1 MKMVEIEVE
10 SATGLALDW
19 LVHASVTRNEIEP
32 RSDGYGG
39 WRLET
44 PRYSREWAQMGPL
57 IDAFDVQITPASTP
71 GHFLAHRTGSVW
83 SGEGPNRLIA
93 AARAIANA
101 DRGPVAEVPAVL
113 VNHTGVPA

>member
-39 WRLET
+39 WRL
-44 PRYSREWAQMGPL
+44 
-57 IDAFDVQITPASTP
+57 
-71 GHFLAHRTGSVW
+71 
-83 SGEGPNRLIA
+83 
-93 AARAIANA
+93 
-101 DRGPVAEVPAVL
+101 
-113 VNHTGVPA
+113 